1 MSKRRGGKGTYRNT
15 PGPGPSRRRSQ
26 NPPSFPKGLVPPPR
40 IGVTITSVPMPKVAR
55 AKKTNGR
62 RHRHVQPHPVIH
74 LPQVATMEAAEV
86 PAIPLPSVHE
96 LLVCNEPPPIMA
108 APVRPEPE
116 SALPRNQSLAKPPV
130 GLVAAIGE
138 WLNSFGRM
146 VAAGFIVKKKRAPLP
161 RPPRSLI
168 RSEVAEPSMRERTE
182 MAQLRAENR
191 RLRAQLDALSHVQRR
206 LERAD

>member
-1 MSKRRGGKGTYRNT
+1 
-15 PGPGPSRRRSQ
+15 
-26 NPPSFPKGLVPPPR
+26 
-40 IGVTITSVPMPKVAR
+40 
-55 AKKTNGR
+55 
-62 RHRHVQPHPVIH
+62 
-74 LPQVATMEAAEV
+74 
-86 PAIPLPSVHE
+86 
-96 LLVCNEPPPIMA
+96 
-108 APVRPEPE
+108 
-116 SALPRNQSLAKPPV
+116 
-130 GLVAAIGE
+130 
-138 WLNSFGRM
+138 M